1 MSLFKHH
8 SNTAEPADLTPT
20 PRPQAAPVASNHISL
35 ATDEVESRLSKKL
48 AEIDTENLEKEAEIK
63 AATFNLPYI
72 DLRKIPITQEAL
84 LVMSEEQSIALQ
96 AVTFFILENAIR
108 IATVNPQNPQ
118 LQAKVKELQDQ
129 RSADVKLYFVSQQS
143 LDSALEKYSRLPKIS
158 DSIVGG
164 IEISEEDIKK
174 FQQSFTSFA
183 ELDKSVQKATL
194 SDVVTIVLAGALKS
208 DASDIHIEAEEAIVK
223 IRFRIDGAL
232 HDAASLPIA
241 SWPKLISRI
250 KLLAKLKI
258 NVATSPQDGRFT
270 IFLDGQ
276 KIEVRV
282 STVPTTYGES
292 VVMRILKSGVDIFDF
307 TKLGLRGKSYTELQ
321 AQIKKPNGMVICT
334 GPTGSGKTTTL
345 YTVLNM
351 VNDSEKKIITLEDPV
366 EYKIEG
372 INQSQIDT
380 SNNYS
385 FSDGLRSI
393 LRQDPDIIMVGEIR
407 DLETAEVAINAAL
420 TGHLMLSTMH
430 TNSAAGAVPRL
441 LAMGVKPFLLAPA
454 INAIEAQRL
463 VRRLCQNCKK
473 PIELDNTTMT
483 LILNELNKITAESGY
498 KPESLDHLQFYGPVG
513 CEQCNNLGYKGR
525 VGLFELLT
533 MSAAVEKLILSG
545 SVSEYDLEDIAI
557 KSGMITMI
565 QDGILKAMEGVT
577 SIEEVLKKTE

>member
-1 MSLFKHH
+1 L
-8 SNTAEPADLTPT
+8 
-20 PRPQAAPVASNHISL
+20 
-35 ATDEVESRLSKKL
+35 
-48 AEIDTENLEKEAEIK
+48 
-63 AATFNLPYI
+63 
-72 DLRKIPITQEAL
+72 QE
-84 LVMSEEQSIALQ
+84 
-96 AVTFFILENAIR
+96 
-108 IATVNPQNPQ
+108 
-118 LQAKVKELQDQ
+118 Q
-129 RSADVKLYFVSQQS
+129 RTADVKLYFVSQQS
-143 LDSALEKYSRLPKIS
+143 LDAALEKYSRLPKLSESIS
-158 DSIVGG
+158 GG
-164 IEISEEDIKK
+164 IEITEEDIKK

-183 ELDKSVQKATL
+183 ELNKSVQKAVL

-208 DASDIHIEAEEAIVK
+208 DASDIHIEAEEETVK
-223 IRFRIDGAL
+223 VRFRIDGAL

-241 SWPKLISRI
+241 SWAKLISRI

-258 NVATSPQDGRFT
+258 NVATTPQDGRFT
-270 IFLDGQ
+270 IYLDGQ

-307 TKLGLRGKSYTELQ
+307 NKLGLRGKSYSELLS
-321 AQIKKPNGMVICT
+321 QIRKPNGMVICT

-366 EYKIEG
+366 EYKIAG

-380 SNNYS
+380 AGNYS

-473 PIELDNTTMT
+473 PVELDNTTMT

-498 KPESLDHLQFYGPVG
+498 KPENLDHLTFYGPVG
-513 CEQCNNLGYKGR
+513 CEQCNSLGYKGR

-545 SVSEYDLEDIAI
+545 NVSEYDLEDIAI